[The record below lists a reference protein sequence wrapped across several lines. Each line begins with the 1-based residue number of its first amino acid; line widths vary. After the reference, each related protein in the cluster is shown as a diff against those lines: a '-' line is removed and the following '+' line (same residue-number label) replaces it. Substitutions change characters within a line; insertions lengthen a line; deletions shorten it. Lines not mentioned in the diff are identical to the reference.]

1 MVISVPRNSG
11 LFTEP
16 VADELNKA
24 FYSIND
30 KIEKYESK
38 DLDFKED
45 VQYLSPDSNSFKG
58 GNVISFR
65 DGFTI
70 DKAMNR
76 FTKVGNIMITVP
88 YDVWTWATTE
98 YNESM
103 FIHIKGREVFAYGNL
118 SYYPQIAYLCT
129 DIVVPN
135 A

>member
-45 VQYLSPDSNSFKG
+45 VQYLATDSNSFKG
-58 GNVISFR
+58 G
-65 DGFTI
+65 
-70 DKAMNR
+70 KARLTAQALPAPFDAGVFFNR
-76 FTKVGNIMITVP
+76 
-88 YDVWTWATTE
+88 A
-98 YNESM
+98 
-103 FIHIKGREVFAYGNL
+103 
-118 SYYPQIAYLCT
+118 
-129 DIVVPN
+129 
-135 A
+135 